1 MFDALKLKEKL
12 LGGISIILLLMLVMG
27 AVAMLELRTI
37 RQSLTDIVDDRYPKV
52 VLSNQVIKRTLDNG
66 RLVRNAVFQ
75 NEASAVADTIA
86 KAEANRQKNIED
98 LAKLDA
104 MLNTPKGREL
114 MKGIAD
120 SGAQLAA
127 NYDKLYV
134 LLRANQ
140 DPEAVDFILK
150 QFAPSNNAYMT
161 ALEAMA
167 VFQSGKMD
175 EGKGDALAAIASAN
189 TIMGWVSLVSL
200 VAGIGIGIGIALL
213 LAAQIVKPLRQAVG
227 MAERIAE
234 GDLCPVQGVDVRD
247 GRCETRQLLA
257 ALESMRLRLNDAFQ
271 EIRSSA
277 GYVADSAAQLS
288 SMSEQVAVS
297 AQRQAESTSS
307 AAATL
312 EELTVSINHVADN
325 AHDASDQANQ
335 AGSLARRGNDDVGDA
350 AQRILAVN
358 HSVEATAGEM
368 ATLTREVQEIG
379 NIVTVIRDVADQTN
393 LLALN
398 AAIEAARAGEA
409 GRGFAV
415 VADEVRKLAERTTV
429 SAQEITRMV
438 SAIQQNAGQVV
449 GSMAQSRQSVDGVS
463 ASAGRTTEIM
473 QQVQLSADA
482 VLQAISN
489 INGAL
494 TEQRGASQELAK
506 GMETVAQMAE
516 ENSATVEEL
525 ATTSGQLMGLSQTLQ
540 GVVARFRLA

>member
-12 LGGISIILLLMLVMG
+12 LGGISVILLLMLVMG

-200 VAGIGIGIGIALL
+200 VAGIGIALL

>member
-75 NEASAVADTIA
+75 SEAAAVTDTIA
-86 KAEANRQKNIED
+86 KAEANRQKIAAD
-98 LAKLDA
+98 LARLDA
-104 MLNTPKGREL
+104 MINTAKGREL
-114 MKGIAD
+114 MQGITD
-120 SGAQLAA
+120 TGNRLAA

-140 DPEAVDFILK
+140 DPEAADFILK
-150 QFAPSNNAYMT
+150 QFAPSNNDYMA

-167 VFQSGKMD
+167 AFQSDKMD

-200 VAGIGIGIGIALL
+200 IAGIGIALL
-213 LAAQIVKPLRQAVG
+213 LAAQIVRPLRQAVG
-227 MAERIAE
+227 MAGAIAE
-234 GDLCPVQGVDVRD
+234 GDLREAEGVDVRD
-247 GRCETRQLLA
+247 GRCETQQLLA

-277 GYVADSAAQLS
+277 SYVADSATQLS

-350 AQRILAVN
+350 VARIQAVN

-398 AAIEAARAGEA
+398 AAIEAARAGEM

-449 GSMAQSRQSVDGVS
+449 GSMAQSRQSVEGVS

-540 GVVARFRLA
+540 AVVARFRLA

>member
-1 MFDALKLKEKL
+1 MFHALKLKEKL

-37 RQSLTDIVDDRYPKV
+37 RQSLNDIVDDRYPKV

-86 KAEANRQKNIED
+86 KAEANRQKIAAD
-98 LAKLDA
+98 LARLDA
-104 MLNTPKGREL
+104 MINTAKGREL
-114 MKGIAD
+114 MQGITD
-120 SGAQLAA
+120 TGNRLAA

-150 QFAPSNNAYMT
+150 QFAPSNNDYMA

-167 VFQSGKMD
+167 AFQSDKMD

-200 VAGIGIGIGIALL
+200 IAGIGIALL

-227 MAERIAE
+227 MAGAIAE
-234 GDLCPVQGVDVRD
+234 GDLREAEGVDVRD
-247 GRCETRQLLA
+247 GRCETQQLLA

-277 GYVADSAAQLS
+277 SYVADSATQLS

-350 AQRILAVN
+350 VARIQAVN

-398 AAIEAARAGEA
+398 AAIEAARAGEM

-494 TEQRGASQELAK
+494 AEQRGASQELAK

>member
-12 LGGISIILLLMLVMG
+12 LGGISVILLLMLMMG

-167 VFQSGKMD
+167 AFQSGKMD

-200 VAGIGIGIGIALL
+200 VAGIGIALL

>member
-12 LGGISIILLLMLVMG
+12 LGGISVILLLMLVMG

-52 VLSNQVIKRTLDNG
+52 ALSNQVIKRTLDNG

-167 VFQSGKMD
+167 AFQSGKMD

-200 VAGIGIGIGIALL
+200 VAGIGIALL

>member
-12 LGGISIILLLMLVMG
+12 LGGISVILLLMLVMG

-75 NEASAVADTIA
+75 SEAAAVTDTIA

-150 QFAPSNNAYMT
+150 QFAPSNNAYMA

-167 VFQSGKMD
+167 AFQSGKMD

-200 VAGIGIGIGIALL
+200 VAGIGIALL

-234 GDLCPVQGVDVRD
+234 GDLCP
-247 GRCETRQLLA
+247 A
-257 ALESMRLRLNDAFQ
+257 
-271 EIRSSA
+271 
-277 GYVADSAAQLS
+277 
-288 SMSEQVAVS
+288 
-297 AQRQAESTSS
+297 
-307 AAATL
+307 
-312 EELTVSINHVADN
+312 
-325 AHDASDQANQ
+325 
-335 AGSLARRGNDDVGDA
+335 
-350 AQRILAVN
+350 
-358 HSVEATAGEM
+358 
-368 ATLTREVQEIG
+368 
-379 NIVTVIRDVADQTN
+379 
-393 LLALN
+393 
-398 AAIEAARAGEA
+398 
-409 GRGFAV
+409 
-415 VADEVRKLAERTTV
+415 
-429 SAQEITRMV
+429 
-438 SAIQQNAGQVV
+438 
-449 GSMAQSRQSVDGVS
+449 
-463 ASAGRTTEIM
+463 
-473 QQVQLSADA
+473 
-482 VLQAISN
+482 
-489 INGAL
+489 
-494 TEQRGASQELAK
+494 
-506 GMETVAQMAE
+506 
-516 ENSATVEEL
+516 
-525 ATTSGQLMGLSQTLQ
+525 
-540 GVVARFRLA
+540 

>member
-12 LGGISIILLLMLVMG
+12 LGGISVILLLMLVMG

-52 VLSNQVIKRTLDNG
+52 ALSNQVIKRTLDNG

-167 VFQSGKMD
+167 AFQSGKMD

-200 VAGIGIGIGIALL
+200 VAGIGIALL

-494 TEQRGASQELAK
+494 AEQRGASQELAK

>member
-200 VAGIGIGIGIALL
+200 VAGIGIALL

>member
-12 LGGISIILLLMLVMG
+12 LGGISVILLLMLVMG

-167 VFQSGKMD
+167 AFQSGKMD

-200 VAGIGIGIGIALL
+200 VAGIGIALL

>member
-127 NYDKLYV
+127 SYDKLYV

-200 VAGIGIGIGIALL
+200 VAGIGIALL

>member
-12 LGGISIILLLMLVMG
+12 LGGISVILLLMLVMG

-167 VFQSGKMD
+167 AFQSGKMD

-200 VAGIGIGIGIALL
+200 VAGIGIALL

-398 AAIEAARAGEA
+398 AAIEAARAGEM

>member
-27 AVAMLELRTI
+27 GIAMLELRTI
-37 RQSLTDIVDDRYPKV
+37 RQSIVDMVDDRYPKV

-75 NEASAVADTIA
+75 NERAGVDDTLAKASA
-86 KAEANRQKNIED
+86 NMQKNNED

-104 MLNTPKGREL
+104 MINTPKGREL

-120 SGAQLAA
+120 TGAQLAA
-127 NYDKLYV
+127 NYDKLSA

-150 QFAPSNNAYMT
+150 QFAPSNNAYMA

-167 VFQSGKMD
+167 EFQSGKMN
-175 EGKGDALAAIASAN
+175 EGKEAALGAMLAANN
-189 TIMGWVSLVSL
+189 TMGVVSVVSLL
-200 VAGIGIGIGIALL
+200 AGIGIALL
-213 LAAQIVKPLRQAVG
+213 LAAQIVKPLLQAVG
-227 MAERIAE
+227 MAGRIGE
-234 GDLCPVQGVDVRD
+234 GDLRPVQGVDVRD

-271 EIRSSA
+271 EIHSSA
-277 GYVADSAAQLS
+277 GYVADSATQLS

-325 AHDASDQANQ
+325 ATDASAQATQ
-335 AGSLARRGNDDVGDA
+335 AGTLARQGNSDVQA
-350 AQRILAVN
+350 SVNRIQMVSS
-358 HSVEATAGEM
+358 SVDGTASEM
-368 ATLTREVQEIG
+368 TSLTQEVQEIG

-398 AAIEAARAGEA
+398 AAIEAARAGEM

-438 SAIQQNAGQVV
+438 SSIQSNAGRVV
-449 GSMAQSRQSVDGVS
+449 SSMEQSRQSVGSVTDS
-463 ASAGRTTEIM
+463 ASRTTDAM
-473 QQVQLSADA
+473 QQVQHSAGA
-482 VLQAISN
+482 VLEAVSN

-506 GMETVAQMAE
+506 NMETVAQMAE

-540 GVVARFRLA
+540 AVVARFRLA